1 MKMKSS
7 RYLISS
13 VILSYFTIC
22 ALSVGKDG
30 NAGSYIDYLKL
41 TRENLPCPKVIV
53 SAAYNNLDFNLT
65 TFKERVARV
74 HSSALLPESVNFGY
88 GHAPDGL
95 SSYGFSERISEATRD
110 GFFQNSRTNQQHGTM
125 PNEYLNRESL
135 SLSMRWDLQ
144 KLFGFDSEEL
154 NTLADVI
161 NQVDQEGFA
170 LNQIARSYGQLIAAL
185 PKDASEQI
193 QEAKI
198 LIILENA
205 AILDTLSGG
214 LIADKLMEEASAPL
228 DILKSDSETNIK
240 IIDRGTSSYS
250 NTGSVIEVRDG
261 QDDGIEVVGGASN

>member
-1 MKMKSS
+1 
-7 RYLISS
+7 
-13 VILSYFTIC
+13 
-22 ALSVGKDG
+22 
-30 NAGSYIDYLKL
+30 
-41 TRENLPCPKVIV
+41 
-53 SAAYNNLDFNLT
+53 
-65 TFKERVARV
+65 
-74 HSSALLPESVNFGY
+74 
-88 GHAPDGL
+88 
-95 SSYGFSERISEATRD
+95 
-110 GFFQNSRTNQQHGTM
+110 
-125 PNEYLNRESL
+125 
-135 SLSMRWDLQ
+135 MRWDLQ

-214 LIADKLMEEASAPL
+214 LLSDKLMQEASAPL
-228 DILKSDSETNIK
+228 DILKSNSEINIK
-240 IIDRGTSSYS
+240 TIDRGTSSYS
-250 NTGSVIEVRDG
+250 NTDSVIEVRDG